1 MGRPK
6 IHLDLNEIERMA
18 GQGLTEEQIA
28 YNLGVHYTTL
38 LKRKQQYSE
47 YSEALKRGRAKA
59 IDKVTNAL
67 YNKAVDGDTTAM
79 IYWTKNMAKTQ
90 FKDRWDVEHSGSME
104 HTITVVDPGC
114 GNVGPDAESDQS

>member
-28 YNLGVHYTTL
+28 LNLGVHYTTL
-38 LKRKQQYSE
+38 LERKKQYSE
-47 YSEALKRGRAKA
+47 YGEAIKRGRAKA
-59 IDKVTNAL
+59 IDQVTNKLFENAM
-67 YNKAVDGDTTAM
+67 AGDNTAI
-79 IYWTKNMAKTQ
+79 IYWTKNMAKNQ
-90 FKDRWDVEHSGSME
+90 FKDRWDIEHSGSME

-114 GNVGPDAESDQS
+114 GYVGPDKATDD